1 MAYETS
7 NPEGSRPNAPAGRSD
22 DALSASE
29 ELRAAATAAAS
40 EAKAA
45 ASTLGYKA
53 TRRAEQLRT
62 STAERLDT
70 AASAVHAG
78 GERVASAAHRA
89 GDALASGADYV
100 RENEVTDMMDDLV
113 ELVRSHPGPA
123 LLCAAALGFVLGR
136 AVYRD

>member
-7 NPEGSRPNAPAGRSD
+7 NPEAGRPRAPAGLGD

-29 ELRAAATAAAS
+29 DLRDAATAAAS
-40 EAKAA
+40 AAKAA
-45 ASTLGYKA
+45 ASSLGYKA
-53 TRRAEQLRT
+53 TRKAEQLRS
-62 STAERLDT
+62 STAERLDSV
-70 AASAVHAG
+70 ASAVHTG

-100 RENEVTDMMDDLV
+100 RGNEVADMMDDLV
-113 ELVRSHPGPA
+113 DLVRNHPGPA